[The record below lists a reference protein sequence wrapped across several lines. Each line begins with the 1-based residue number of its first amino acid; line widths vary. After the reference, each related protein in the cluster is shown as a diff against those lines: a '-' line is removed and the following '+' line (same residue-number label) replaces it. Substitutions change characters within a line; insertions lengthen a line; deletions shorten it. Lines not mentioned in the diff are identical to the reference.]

1 MIVNQR
7 SLQNLRLFIDLMIIN
22 LVFVVAASLAQSID
36 ILVARNYMFIL
47 LLLLN
52 IIWYFS
58 SAMIR
63 FYDEGGL
70 RYLSFQF
77 INIGKNSF
85 IQLIV
90 AVIFIFIAKEDL
102 FTRNFILLYSGGIF
116 FLITI
121 RTIFF
126 RKFLS
131 SLRAKGKNL
140 RNTIIIGA
148 GEVGNNFAKML
159 NDNPDF
165 GLHFLG
171 FVDDNDSIHKSTLL
185 GSTGELSSI
194 LTTNK
199 IDEVIIALPAYAS
212 DKLNEVIKICNT
224 NAVRTH
230 IIPDYFKFISK
241 KFQLNMMGNFP
252 IITVRQEP
260 LDEFQWRFIK
270 RSFDLLFAIV
280 VLLLICSWLFPLIII
295 LIKIS
300 SKGEAFFF
308 QDRIGKNNKIFKCY
322 KFRTMHL
329 NSDKKSFIPTT
340 KDDPRVTGIGKF
352 LRRSNMDELP
362 QIFNV
367 LFGDMSFV
375 GPRPH
380 PIAFNNAYTELYDEI
395 KLRHLVRPGITG
407 WAQVH
412 GLRGDVVDEV
422 EQRIRTIKRI
432 EHDIWY
438 IENWSFSL
446 DLQIIFLTV
455 WQMIKADT
463 KGF

>member
-7 SLQNLRLFIDLMIIN
+7 SLQNLRMLIDLMIIN
-22 LVFVVAASLAQSID
+22 FVFITAASLAQSFD
-36 ILVARNYMFIL
+36 ILTSRNYMFIL
-47 LLLLN
+47 LLMLN
-52 IIWYFS
+52 IVWYFS
-58 SAMIR
+58 SAIIR
-63 FYDEGGL
+63 FYDESGL
-70 RYLSFQF
+70 RYLSFQL
-77 INIGKNSF
+77 INIAKNSF
-85 IQLIV
+85 IQIMV
-90 AVIFIFIAKEDL
+90 SVVFIFIAKEDL
-102 FTRNFILLYSGGIF
+102 FTRNFIVVYSTGIF
-116 FLITI
+116 FFVSL
-121 RTIFF
+121 RTILF

-131 SLRAKGKNL
+131 SLRSKGKNL

-148 GEVGNNFAKML
+148 GEIGNNFSKLL

-165 GLHFLG
+165 GLQFLG
-171 FVDDNDSIHKSTLL
+171 FVDDDNSINKSMLL
-185 GSTGELSSI
+185 GNTGELSSI

-270 RSFDLLFAIV
+270 RSFDLFFAIAI
-280 VLLLICSWLFPLIII
+280 LIFICSWLFPLIIL
-295 LIKIS
+295 LIKTS
-300 SKGEAFFF
+300 SKGPAIFV

-322 KFRTMHL
+322 KFRTMYI
-329 NSDKKSFIPTT
+329 NSDKKSFVPTT
-340 KDDPRVTGIGKF
+340 KDDLRVTGIGKF
-352 LRRSNMDELP
+352 LRKSNMDELP

-412 GLRGDVVDEV
+412 GLRGDVLDEE

-438 IENWSFSL
+438 IENWTFSL
-446 DLQIIFLTV
+446 DLQIILLTV

>member
-7 SLQNLRLFIDLMIIN
+7 SLQNLRLLIDLLIIN
-22 LVFVVAASLAQSID
+22 CVFITAASLAQSFD
-36 ILVARNYMFIL
+36 ILTSRNYMFIL
-47 LLLLN
+47 LLMLN
-52 IIWYFS
+52 IVWYFS
-58 SAMIR
+58 SAIIR
-63 FYDEGGL
+63 FYDESGL

-77 INIGKNSF
+77 INIAKNSF
-85 IQLIV
+85 IQLMV
-90 AVIFIFIAKEDL
+90 SVVFIFIAKEDL
-102 FTRNFILLYSGGIF
+102 FTRNFIVFYSIGIF
-116 FLITI
+116 FLVSM
-121 RTIFF
+121 RTVLF

-131 SLRAKGKNL
+131 SLRSKGKNL

-148 GEVGNNFAKML
+148 GEIGNNFSKLL

-165 GLHFLG
+165 GLQFLG
-171 FVDDNDSIHKSTLL
+171 FVDDDNSINKSMLL
-185 GSTGELSSI
+185 GNTGELSSI
-194 LTTNK
+194 LTNNK

-270 RSFDLLFAIV
+270 RSFDLFFAIAIIIF
-280 VLLLICSWLFPLIII
+280 ICSWLFPLIIL
-295 LIKIS
+295 LIKTS
-300 SKGEAFFF
+300 SKGPAIFV

-322 KFRTMHL
+322 KFRTMYI
-329 NSDKKSFIPTT
+329 NSDKKSFVPTT
-340 KDDPRVTGIGKF
+340 KDDLRVTGIGKF
-352 LRRSNMDELP
+352 LRKSNMDELP

-412 GLRGDVVDEV
+412 GLRGDVLDEE

-438 IENWSFSL
+438 IENWTFSL
-446 DLQIIFLTV
+446 DLQIILLTV

>member
-7 SLQNLRLFIDLMIIN
+7 SMQNIRLLFDLLIIN
-22 LVFVVAASLAQSID
+22 LVFVASASLSQSLE
-36 ILVARNYMFIL
+36 ILFVRNYMFIL

-85 IQLIV
+85 IQLMV

-102 FTRNFILLYSGGIF
+102 FTRNFILFYSGGIF
-116 FLITI
+116 FFITI
-121 RTIFF
+121 RTVFF

-140 RNTIIIGA
+140 RNTLIIGA
-148 GEVGNNFAKML
+148 GEVGNNFFQLLKE
-159 NDNPDF
+159 NPDF
-165 GLHFLG
+165 GFNFIG
-171 FVDDNDSIHKSTLL
+171 FVDDDESINKSRLL
-185 GSTGELSSI
+185 GTTKELSSI
-194 LTTNK
+194 LSENK
-199 IDEVIIALPAYAS
+199 VDEVIIALPVSAS
-212 DKLNEVIKICNT
+212 DRLNEVIKICNT

-230 IIPDYFKFISK
+230 IIPDYFRFISK
-241 KFQLNMMGNFP
+241 KFQLSMIGNFP
-252 IITVRQEP
+252 IISVRQEP

-270 RSFDLLFAIV
+270 RGFDLFFAIV
-280 VLLLICSWLFPLIII
+280 VLILICSWLFPFLIL
-295 LIKIS
+295 LIKLS
-300 SKGEAFFF
+300 SKGPVFFI
-308 QDRIGKNNKIFKCY
+308 QDRVGKENKIFRCY
-322 KFRTMHL
+322 KFRTMFI
-329 NSDKKSFIPTT
+329 NSDKKSFVPTI
-340 KDDPRVTGIGKF
+340 KEDPRVTAIGRF

-380 PIAFNNAYTELYDEI
+380 PIAFNDAYTEMFDEI

-446 DLQIIFLTV
+446 DLQIIFLTL
-455 WQMIKADT
+455 WQMVKADT

>member
-7 SLQNLRLFIDLMIIN
+7 SLQNLRLLIDLLIIN
-22 LVFVVAASLAQSID
+22 CVFITAASLAQSFD
-36 ILVARNYMFIL
+36 ILTSRNYMFIL
-47 LLLLN
+47 LLMLN
-52 IIWYFS
+52 IVWYFS
-58 SAMIR
+58 SAIIR
-63 FYDEGGL
+63 FYDESGL

-77 INIGKNSF
+77 INIAKNSF
-85 IQLIV
+85 IQLMV
-90 AVIFIFIAKEDL
+90 SVVFIFIAKEDL
-102 FTRNFILLYSGGIF
+102 FTRNFIVFYSIGIF
-116 FLITI
+116 FLVSM
-121 RTIFF
+121 RTVLF

-131 SLRAKGKNL
+131 SLRSKGKNL

-148 GEVGNNFAKML
+148 GEIGNNFSKLL

-165 GLHFLG
+165 GLQFLG
-171 FVDDNDSIHKSTLL
+171 FVDDDNSINKSMLL
-185 GSTGELSSI
+185 GNTGELSSI
-194 LTTNK
+194 LTNNK

-270 RSFDLLFAIV
+270 RSFDLFFAIAI
-280 VLLLICSWLFPLIII
+280 LIFICSWLFPLIIL
-295 LIKIS
+295 LIKTS
-300 SKGEAFFF
+300 SKGPAIFV

-322 KFRTMHL
+322 KFRTMYI
-329 NSDKKSFIPTT
+329 NSDKKSFVPTT
-340 KDDPRVTGIGKF
+340 KDDLRVTGIGKF
-352 LRRSNMDELP
+352 LRKSNMDELP

-412 GLRGDVVDEV
+412 GLRGDVLDEE

-438 IENWSFSL
+438 IENWTFSL
-446 DLQIIFLTV
+446 DLQIILLTV

-463 KGF
+463 KG